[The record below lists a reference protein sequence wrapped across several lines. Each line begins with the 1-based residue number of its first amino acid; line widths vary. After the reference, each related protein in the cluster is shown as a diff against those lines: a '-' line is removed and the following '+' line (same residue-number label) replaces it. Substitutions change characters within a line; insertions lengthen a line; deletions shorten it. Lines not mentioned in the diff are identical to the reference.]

1 MIKIFGRE
9 PTLVIQTISAALS
22 VFVAVG
28 VPNLSAEQAALII
41 GVINAVFGVLNA
53 VVVRP
58 IAPAAFTGLIA
69 AGAALLGAYGLELSQ
84 ELVGTLSA
92 FVITVLTLL
101 VRGQVSPVSDPR
113 PADHVVG

>member
-1 MIKIFGRE
+1 MVKIFGRE
-9 PTLVIQTISAALS
+9 PTLVIQTISALLS

-58 IAPAAFTGLIA
+58 MPPAAFTGLIA

-92 FVITVLTLL
+92 AVIAVMTLL
-101 VRGQVSPVSDPR
+101 VRGQVTPVADPR
-113 PADHVVG
+113 SPETVVG